1 LGGSSPNTFSRMA
14 KYANGWIG
22 VVRNNLD
29 QFQNTLN
36 MLKRKVAEANRNPD
50 DIKLIVMIYP
60 SINT

>member
-1 LGGSSPNTFSRMA
+1 MA